1 MGEPW
6 DAFIGTGTPAAMR
19 RCHAE
24 IAIEIRAKLIR
35 MSISEVTDIGL
46 RVIEN
51 RVIDIDRLDVAPG
64 IKDVHGGLQGVYGTE
79 PTKGVI

>member
-1 MGEPW
+1 ML
-6 DAFIGTGTPAAMR
+6 TAMR

-35 MSISEVTDIGL
+35 MPVSEVTDIGL
-46 RVIEN
+46 RMIEN

-64 IKDVHGGLQGVYGTE
+64 IEDVHGGLQGVYRTE
-79 PTKGVI
+79 PPEGVIQRVLAVDVV